1 MTTRAIR
8 NQKAYFGSRDLLGG
22 ATVTLGAAM
31 RGSILRDEASF
42 QRTDSGE
49 GRFPICK
56 HYRKLGDASSLSH
69 QIAGFSPRPDLLLQL
84 RSRQQPPPSCR
95 SSASRPPVSSPDFV
109 AVSIS
114 VTSKIEVA
122 TSALHSKQYFSILP
136 GSSNNSA
143 WRPQAAHCKID
154 RSPQLS
160 FGPHNIDVS
169 PAARPLRLLVGI
181 AKCGA
186 EPRLFVEDDKQ
197 MREEKPRHS
206 EELSI

>member
-1 MTTRAIR
+1 MKHPSSELIREKADSRFASITGNLRMLRPRATRWPD
-8 NQKAYFGSRDLLGG
+8 SLRDLTSYCNCAL
-22 ATVTLGAAM
+22 AN
-31 RGSILRDEASF
+31 
-42 QRTDSGE
+42 
-49 GRFPICK
+49 
-56 HYRKLGDASSLSH
+56 
-69 QIAGFSPRPDLLLQL
+69 
-84 RSRQQPPPSCR
+84 SRLPNCR